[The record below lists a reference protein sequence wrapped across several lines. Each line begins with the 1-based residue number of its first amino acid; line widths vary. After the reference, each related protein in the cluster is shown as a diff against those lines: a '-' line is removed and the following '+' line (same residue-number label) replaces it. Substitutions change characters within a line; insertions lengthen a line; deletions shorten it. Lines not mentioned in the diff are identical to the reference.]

1 MLSLDHDER
10 ARQQYA
16 LALNRYVQTTL
27 AEGSRLVCDR
37 VVVPALGLTGIRDR
51 LERRRLRQRME
62 REPQHRLWLAMMQV
76 WQDLLWRY
84 SGECVDRQL
93 DTLVER
99 CRLRSGAAARLR
111 LDASLELPAYQLA
124 VDNHSLP
131 GGYHAETREDDVRQG
146 AIYALSSTTYLL
158 QQTGPRHEI
167 RGHTLLGHVR
177 MRFPDLVPAAVL
189 DLGCLV
195 GASTAVY
202 AELLPGARIEAIDTS
217 APALRFAAGSAS
229 ERGLAIGFS
238 RQNAEHTDF
247 PDGSFD
253 LVVSH
258 ALLHET
264 SRTAVRNIFTESL
277 RLLRPGGVMAHI
289 EVPARI
295 ESLDPWEYL
304 RSAYEGHYNQE
315 PFWNGVVEEDLAQI
329 ASAAGF
335 VEAHQGFQQ
344 VVPDAA
350 VPPVGASFVPVDAG
364 RLDLGNWFV
373 VSARKPATGGKS

>member
-1 MLSLDHDER
+1 
-10 ARQQYA
+10 
-16 LALNRYVQTTL
+16 
-27 AEGSRLVCDR
+27 
-37 VVVPALGLTGIRDR
+37 
-51 LERRRLRQRME
+51 
-62 REPQHRLWLAMMQV
+62 MMQV

-93 DTLVER
+93 GALVER
-99 CRLRSGAAARLR
+99 CRPRAGGTASLR
-111 LDASLELPAYQLA
+111 LDPGLELPPYQRA

-131 GGYHAETREDDVRQG
+131 GGYHAETRADDVRQG

-158 QQTGPRHEI
+158 QQTGARHEI

-177 MRFPDLVPAAVL
+177 MRFPELEPKTIL

-202 AELLPGARIEAIDTS
+202 AECVPAACIDAIDTS
-217 APALRFAAGSAS
+217 APALRYAAGAAS
-229 ERGLAIGFS
+229 DRGLVLAFS
-238 RQNAEHTDF
+238 QQNAEHTDF

-264 SRTAVRNIFTESL
+264 SRTAVRNIFAECL

-295 ESLDPWEYL
+295 ESLSPWEYL

-315 PFWNGVVEEDLAQI
+315 PYWNGVVESDLAGL
-329 ASAAGF
+329 ATETGF
-335 VEAHQGFQQ
+335 SDAQQGFQQ
-344 VVPDAA
+344 VVPDATR
-350 VPPVGASFVPVDAG
+350 PPQHASFVPVEAG

-373 VSARKPATGGKS
+373 VSARKPAISKEQS